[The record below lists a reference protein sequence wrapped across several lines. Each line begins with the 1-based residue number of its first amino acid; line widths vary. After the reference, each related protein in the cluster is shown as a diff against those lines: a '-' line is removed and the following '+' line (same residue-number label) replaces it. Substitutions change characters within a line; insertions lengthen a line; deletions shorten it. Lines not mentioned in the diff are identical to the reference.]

1 MMELAGNVVNH
12 VKADPERDIE
22 NNRTF
27 STLYDESID
36 VFHYGDFPLSRKFGE
51 IWKLILVG
59 QWQLIISSWIWSS
72 VHQILLLW
80 LQTKLISHHLSNL
93 RRPVILLTIS

>member
-1 MMELAGNVVNH
+1 MLSYF
-12 VKADPERDIE
+12 P
-22 NNRTF
+22 
-27 STLYDESID
+27 TLYNESVDI
-36 VFHYGDFPLSRKFGE
+36 FHGGDFPLSRKLGE
-51 IWKLILVG
+51 IWKLVLVG

-93 RRPVILLTIS
+93 GCLVDLLTTS